1 VILDLTDVSFIDS
14 YGIYILVGVSN
25 RLAAEGQWLTLVVP
39 EGSPVLGTFQISNV
53 KSVLQVVPSVDEAL
67 ASLDSRRRSRQA
79 GGL

>member
-1 VILDLTDVSFIDS
+1 
-14 YGIYILVGVSN
+14 
-25 RLAAEGQWLTLVVP
+25 
-39 EGSPVLGTFQISNV
+39 VLGTFQISNV